1 MCDFDVLVHTLALS
15 NEPFYQMTEEAFFV
29 IKWNFIT
36 KKFIICKYDY
46 VLLFHYR
53 SDSAYFDGLDET
65 ILCAG
70 LVKAKPGLFN
80 HWSKK
85 NNAFILQKGMS
96 GHINPLHPNLGMHF
110 LQIVLPTFSNV
121 LTRIINLTIKSA
133 FSWWSFLLVLWP

>member
-1 MCDFDVLVHTLALS
+1 MKLH
-15 NEPFYQMTEEAFFV
+15 Y
-29 IKWNFIT
+29 

-80 HWSKK
+80 H
-85 NNAFILQKGMS
+85 
-96 GHINPLHPNLGMHF
+96 
-110 LQIVLPTFSNV
+110 
-121 LTRIINLTIKSA
+121 
-133 FSWWSFLLVLWP
+133 